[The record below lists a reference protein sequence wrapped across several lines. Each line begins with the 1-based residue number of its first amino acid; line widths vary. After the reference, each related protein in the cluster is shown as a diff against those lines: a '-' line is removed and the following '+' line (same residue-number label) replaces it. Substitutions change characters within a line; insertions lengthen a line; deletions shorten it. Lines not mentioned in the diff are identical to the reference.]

1 MFLKFCVSQIVHFSN
16 IAILKCSNSQ
26 IQHFSNSTFLKWS
39 NSQIEHFSNGAILKW
54 SNSQIEHFSKSAIWV
69 RHHQLDDSLVGQ
81 LTTPLKSFTKY
92 MRCYLE
98 KYTIWLICMYLDS
111 YCITVSVRSQCIS
124 LSEIILH
131 LNPVRL
137 SLKNPMGSIP
147 EYWLVAVVVTA
158 RSRSTPFL
166 DNKKSASSFY

>member
-1 MFLKFCVSQIVHFSN
+1 MISTKHGRTTKVALSFGRVDDQRTKISITVNLNEWNDQNKYYFRSDLNNAIFPFL
-16 IAILKCSNSQ
+16 ILVLHS
-26 IQHFSNSTFLKWS
+26 
-39 NSQIEHFSNGAILKW
+39 
-54 SNSQIEHFSKSAIWV
+54 
-69 RHHQLDDSLVGQ
+69 
-81 LTTPLKSFTKY
+81 TPLKSFTKY

-111 YCITVSVRSQCIS
+111 YCITVRSQCIS

-158 RSRSTPFL
+158 RSTSTPFL
-166 DNKKSASSFY
+166 DDKKSASSFY